1 MADVPTTYVRFAD
14 GVEEIQPNEDQLGDE
29 TVASMARVARMM
41 FEKNR
46 HAIRDAH
53 AKSHGILRGE
63 LHLSPNLPEH
73 LAQGMFKEAKVYPV
87 IIRLSTSPGAI
98 QPDSSPA
105 VKGLAIKI
113 IGVTGKK
120 FLPEEADAV
129 TQDFLMVNDTI
140 IPTGDVKTYHDMQL
154 RIEKLAHTPEA
165 VQNVVNEVG
174 VLADK
179 ALEVLE
185 AVGIKKE
192 LNMVVQPHPNRHILG
207 ETYTTLGA
215 IRYGDYVAKIG
226 LAPLSDNVKAL
237 AGKDV
242 DVSEP
247 GAYRDMVV
255 DFFRTQGAEYELR
268 AQLCTDLKTMPV
280 EDASIDWPQDQ
291 SPYQTLGKI
300 VIPAQD
306 TFSPARRVFADDV
319 LSFNPFHCLPEHLPL
334 GSINRVRIKAYASST
349 NYRHA
354 TNAQPKVEPT
364 SIDQL
369 PD

>member
-1 MADVPTTYVRFAD
+1 MATLSVPISYVRFAD
-14 GVEEIQPNEDQLGDE
+14 GVEEIQPNEDRLGEE
-29 TVASMARVARMM
+29 TVASMARVNRFM
-41 FEKNR
+41 FEKHR

-63 LHLSPNLPEH
+63 LHIYPNLPEP
-73 LAQGMFKEAKVYPV
+73 LTQGMFKEVKTYPV
-87 IIRLSTSPGAI
+87 IIRLSSAPGAVGSDTA
-98 QPDSSPA
+98 PT
-105 VKGLAIKI
+105 VKGMALKI
-113 IGVTGKK
+113 IGVAGKK
-120 FLPEEADAV
+120 FLADQADEV
-129 TQDFLMVNDTI
+129 TQDFLLVNDTI
-140 IPTGDVKTYHDMQL
+140 IPTGDIKSYHDLQL
-154 RIEKLAHTPEA
+154 RQEKAMEGPEFL
-165 VQNVVNEVG
+165 QNLLTEAG

-179 ALEVLE
+179 VLE
-185 AVGIKKE
+185 AVGSKKE
-192 LNMVVQPHPNRHILG
+192 VPLVAPKHPDNNLLG

-215 IRYGDYVAKIG
+215 IRFGDYVAKVG
-226 LAPLSDNVKAL
+226 VAPLSENVKAL
-237 AGKDV
+237 TNQQENIKEQG
-242 DVSEP
+242 
-247 GAYRDMVV
+247 GWRDLVV

-268 AQLCTDLKTMPV
+268 AQLCTDLQAMPV

-291 SPYQTLGKI
+291 SPYQALGKI

-306 TFSPARRVFADDV
+306 AYSPARRVFADDV

-364 SIDQL
+364 DINQL